1 MVRGLQSGSEHVE
14 YFSTTPRDASPVFLG
29 PGGPAHFLSGV
40 SSVHISGGF
49 WAPSVLQSC
58 VCPVEGTVPLMPW
71 VGARVCS
78 TEGVRYPRLDMS
90 LRIAL
95 TACPWPGTP
104 ATMSQIAKDV
114 CTFLRWASEPEHDH
128 RKRMALKVKGL
139 GEGHGVSEKGWEL
152 GRAPPHSLL

>member
-1 MVRGLQSGSEHVE
+1 MLNTSPLPPGML
-14 YFSTTPRDASPVFLG
+14 PVFLG

-78 TEGVRYPRLDMS
+78 TEGVCYPRLDMS
-90 LRIAL
+90 VRIAL
-95 TACPWPGTP
+95 IACPWPGTP

-114 CTFLRWASEPEHDH
+114 CTFLRWASEPAHDH
-128 RKRMALKVKGL
+128 RKRMGLKVKGL
-139 GEGHGVSEKGWEL
+139 GEGHGGYQR
-152 GRAPPHSLL
+152 RAESWAGLLPTPF